1 MLRAFQGHEWFY
13 MELCVILE
21 FVGIRNALCADLQYV
36 SVAIFV
42 LGYNFF
48 SSLILVAYFAFWN

>member
-21 FVGIRNALCADLQYV
+21 FVGIRNALCADLQYL
-36 SVAIFV
+36 SLWKFLFLGIIFSP
-42 LGYNFF
+42 L
-48 SSLILVAYFAFWN
+48 